1 MINQS
6 RRDFLKA
13 TTAVAFTTA
22 IGKDGLTRRAFA
34 QQTGSI
40 AISEWDY
47 RTTKELLEALQGRK
61 ISAVELT
68 DRVIARIEALDPR
81 INAVVVRDFDRARE
95 AAKGADAA
103 LSRGERRALLGVPMV
118 VKESFNVA
126 GLPTTWGIPTF

>member
-95 AAKGADAA
+95 PAKPPAPSPPLADPR
-103 LSRGERRALLGVPMV
+103 S
-118 VKESFNVA
+118 
-126 GLPTTWGIPTF
+126 LPA